1 MKFKKGLLQT
11 IIMGTALAGIIS
23 ISTSSQASV
32 NNTGKLL
39 KMNNPTYRT
48 SGYAYQAGL
57 KSTSGTKE
65 QDMWKIYEYNTNGQT
80 IKNQNNGIYCLKMGV
95 GFGSVGGSATQER
108 LYNVYADMKNPIESD
123 KSIINSYKATLPSTE
138 NYNAIVWILDH
149 SYVPAQTTSPTAEQI
164 ADAAAFKQELLTNAG
179 IPNSKM
185 NDDLIDIVQQI
196 AIWYF
201 TNNDQYKTEEIT
213 TIQAKLASQLNYDSV
228 DDVFD
233 NWDLSDDIYALYTYF
248 INGGNANKNTDPSTT
263 SINPVKFTSNTSRVT
278 LNGDYY
284 IAGPYK
290 IEQVSDKVYTLDGA
304 LVGANSQAISY
315 TLLDSNKQE
324 TTKTLKELM
333 GENFYLK
340 IPSTQN
346 IENAKFKVATKMKQN
361 TVTYW
366 TVSNPNNDQPVAEVT
381 PEAKTFEEEVTLNL
395 SNFDLALRKFI
406 TKINDVAVDPSREP
420 VVTAQTIEALKN
432 KTITTV
438 TKTHTKT
445 PIQVEIGDT
454 VLYTIRIYNEGD
466 IDGYAKE
473 ITDYLPEGL
482 TLKQNSTINTENGWT
497 NPSGDGKTIV
507 TNKLANRLLAKFNGS
522 QVDYADVQVECTVN
536 AQVSEIEQRLKNV
549 AEITNHTDENGN
561 SITDRDSVPKDLTDD
576 QKNNYNPG
584 TSEQGWGYEDDDD
597 YEELILPGKSFDLA
611 LRKFITKINDVAV
624 DPSREP
630 VVTAQT
636 IEALKNKTITTVTK
650 THTKTPIQVEIGDT
664 VLYTIRIYNEGDIDG
679 YAKEITDYLPEGL
692 TLKQN
697 STINTENGW
706 TNPSGDGKTIVTN
719 KLANRLL
726 AKFNGSQVDYADV
739 QVECTVNAQVSEIEQ
754 RLKNVAEI
762 TNHTDENG
770 NSITDRDSVP
780 KDLTDDQKNNYNP
793 GTSEQGWGYEDDDDY
808 EELILPGKSFDL
820 ALRKFITNINGKEL
834 VKEDGAYLREPTID
848 LTPLINGT
856 GTTAEYKHPKN
867 PVGVAVGDIVIYT
880 LRIYNEG
887 EIDGYASK
895 VTDYLPPQLE
905 FVIDDEENFNAKYG
919 WVIDSSLRKASTS
932 YLAKPTIDPEDTL
945 IKAFD
950 GTTLDYKELKIKC
963 RVKSTKDLNK
973 VITNIAEIT
982 EFTDVNGNTITDRDS
997 QKENVVLPSDEN
1009 LSNYKGNESNKSILT
1024 DSNYHYKGQQDDDD
1038 FEKLILEEFDLAL
1051 RKFITKI
1058 NETPVTNRVPVFTNV
1073 KDENG
1078 NYIYEHTKEPIEVDS
1093 MDIVEYTLRIYNE
1106 GDIAGYAKEVKDN
1119 IPEGLEF
1126 LPENETNKEYRWI
1139 MLDED
1144 GNETTDVNK
1153 AKYITT
1159 DYLSKEQE
1167 ETQGSNL
1174 IQAFDST
1181 RTSPDFKEVKIA
1193 FKVSASNTY
1202 TGIITNTAE
1211 ISDDSDENGNDV
1223 EDRDS
1228 TPDNNNS
1235 KEDDID
1241 VEHVKLSYFDLAL
1254 RKFITA
1260 VDNKELID
1268 ENGKYIREPVVD
1280 VTPLVEGTGTTAIY
1294 NHPKDPVEVENGNIV
1309 TYTIRVYNE
1318 GTKDGYAKEIKDD
1331 LPEGLEFLPDN
1342 DTNKTYRW
1350 VILDKDGNET
1360 TNVEEAVSIK
1370 TDYLSKEQEDETGRN
1385 NLLVKFDSTTMEE
1398 PAYKDVKIAFKV
1410 TEPNTSDRILINKAQ
1425 VSNDS
1430 DKDGKDIIDIDSTP
1444 DKWIE
1449 DEDDQDIEKVK
1460 VKYFDLALRKWVTQA
1475 IVIDNG
1481 TETVTETGH
1490 KPEDDPEEVVKVEI
1504 KEGRLNKVVVK
1515 FRYSIRIYNEG
1526 EIAGYAKEVK
1536 DYIPEGLKFVQ
1547 ADNPEWTEL
1556 EDGTIVTDQLKDT
1569 LLQPGEYADVEVL
1582 LTWVNGK
1589 DNFGLKTNV
1598 AEISK
1603 DYNDSNTPDIDST
1616 PDNKKEGE
1624 DDIDDAPVILTIKT
1638 GVNDT
1643 IQYIPLTTI
1652 GLTMLASG
1660 VVLIKKYVL

>member
-11 IIMGTALAGIIS
+11 IIMGTALVGILS
-23 ISTSSQASV
+23 VSTSSQASV
-32 NNTGKLL
+32 NNAGKLL
-39 KMNNPTYRT
+39 KMNNPTYRA

-57 KSTSGTKE
+57 KSTSGIKE

-95 GFGSVGGSATQER
+95 GFGSTGGSATQER

-123 KSIINSYKATLPSTE
+123 KSIINNYKATLPSEE

-149 SYVPAQTTSPTAEQI
+149 SYVPAPTTSPTAEQI

-201 TNNDQYKTEEIT
+201 TNNDQYKADEIT
-213 TIQAKLASQLNYDSV
+213 TLQAKLASQLNYDSV
-228 DDVFD
+228 DDVFN

-248 INGGNANKNTDPSTT
+248 ITNGEANKNTIPSADVV
-263 SINPVKFTSNTSRVT
+263 NPVNFISNTSKVT
-278 LNGDYY
+278 LSENYY

-290 IEQVSDKVYTLDGA
+290 IEQISDKVYTLDGI
-304 LVGANSQAISY
+304 LVSANNETISY
-315 TLLDSNKQE
+315 TLLDNNKQD
-324 TTKTLKELM
+324 TTNTLKELI
-333 GENFYLK
+333 GKEFYLK

-346 IENAKFKVATKMKQN
+346 IENAKFKVITKMKQN
-361 TVTYW
+361 TITYW
-366 TVSNPNNDQPVAEVT
+366 TVSNPNNDQPIAEVL
-381 PEAKTFEEEVTLNL
+381 PEEKVFEQEVTLNL
-395 SNFDLALRKFI
+395 S
-406 TKINDVAVDPSREP
+406 
-420 VVTAQTIEALKN
+420 
-432 KTITTV
+432 
-438 TKTHTKT
+438 
-445 PIQVEIGDT
+445 
-454 VLYTIRIYNEGD
+454 
-466 IDGYAKE
+466 
-473 ITDYLPEGL
+473 
-482 TLKQNSTINTENGWT
+482 
-497 NPSGDGKTIV
+497 
-507 TNKLANRLLAKFNGS
+507 
-522 QVDYADVQVECTVN
+522 
-536 AQVSEIEQRLKNV
+536 
-549 AEITNHTDENGN
+549 
-561 SITDRDSVPKDLTDD
+561 
-576 QKNNYNPG
+576 
-584 TSEQGWGYEDDDD
+584 
-597 YEELILPGKSFDLA
+597 
-611 LRKFITKINDVAV
+611 
-624 DPSREP
+624 
-630 VVTAQT
+630 
-636 IEALKNKTITTVTK
+636 
-650 THTKTPIQVEIGDT
+650 
-664 VLYTIRIYNEGDIDG
+664 
-679 YAKEITDYLPEGL
+679 
-692 TLKQN
+692 
-697 STINTENGW
+697 
-706 TNPSGDGKTIVTN
+706 
-719 KLANRLL
+719 
-726 AKFNGSQVDYADV
+726 
-739 QVECTVNAQVSEIEQ
+739 
-754 RLKNVAEI
+754 
-762 TNHTDENG
+762 
-770 NSITDRDSVP
+770 
-780 KDLTDDQKNNYNP
+780 
-793 GTSEQGWGYEDDDDY
+793 
-808 EELILPGKSFDL
+808 SFDL

-834 VKEDGAYLREPTID
+834 VKQDGTYLREPTID

-856 GTTAEYKHPKN
+856 GTTAEYKHPKD

-887 EIDGYASK
+887 QIDGYASE

-905 FVIDDEENFNAKYG
+905 FVIDDDESFNAKYG

-950 GTTLDYKELKIKC
+950 GRTLDYKELKIKC

-982 EFTDVNGNTITDRDS
+982 EFTDANGNEIKDRDS
-997 QKENVVLPSDEN
+997 QKQNVILPSDEN
-1009 LSNYKGNESNKSILT
+1009 LPDYKGNESNKSILT

-1058 NETPVTNRVPVFTNV
+1058 NETPITNRVPVFTNV

-1078 NYIYEHTKEPIEVDS
+1078 NYIYEHTKEPIEVNS
-1093 MDIVEYTLRIYNE
+1093 TDIVEYALRIYNE
-1106 GDIAGYAKEVKDN
+1106 GDIAGYAKEIKDN

-1126 LPENETNKEYRWI
+1126 LPENSTNVEYRWI
-1139 MLDED
+1139 MLDEE
-1144 GNETTDVNK
+1144 GNRTTDVSE

-1167 ETQGSNL
+1167 KTQGSNL
-1174 IQAFDST
+1174 IQPFDST
-1181 RTSPDFKEVKIA
+1181 RTSPDFKEVKVA
-1193 FKVSASNTY
+1193 FKVIAPNSHI
-1202 TGIITNTAE
+1202 GIITNTAE
-1211 ISDDSDENGNDV
+1211 ISDDSDENGKDI

-1228 TPDNNNS
+1228 TPDNNNP

-1241 VEHVKLSYFDLAL
+1241 VEHIKLSYFDLAL

-1260 VDNKELID
+1260 VNDKELVD

-1280 VTPLVEGTGTTAIY
+1280 VTPLVEKTGTTAIY

-1318 GTKDGYAKEIKDD
+1318 GTKDGYAKEVKDD

-1350 VILDKDGNET
+1350 VMLDKDGKET
-1360 TNVEEAVSIK
+1360 TNVKEAVSIK
-1370 TDYLSKEQEDETGRN
+1370 TDYLSKEQENETGRN
-1385 NLLVKFDSTTMEE
+1385 NLLVKFDSKTMQE

-1425 VSNDS
+1425 ISNDS

-1444 DKWIE
+1444 DKWI
-1449 DEDDQDIEKVK
+1449 DGEDDQDIEKVK

-1481 TETVTETGH
+1481 KETVTETGH

-1515 FRYSIRIYNEG
+1515 FRYSIRVYNEG

-1556 EDGTIVTDQLKDT
+1556 EDGIVVTDQLKDT
-1569 LLQPGEYADVEVL
+1569 LLQPGEYADVEIL
-1582 LTWVNGK
+1582 LTWINGK

-1603 DYNDSNTPDIDST
+1603 DYNESNTPDIDST
-1616 PDNKKEGE
+1616 PDNNKPEE

-1638 GVNDT
+1638 GANDT
-1643 IQYIPLTTI
+1643 IQYITLTTI
-1652 GLTMLASG
+1652 GLTILASG

>member
-11 IIMGTALAGIIS
+11 IIMGTALVGILS
-23 ISTSSQASV
+23 ISTTSQAAI
-32 NNTGKLL
+32 NTSGKLL
-39 KMNNPTYRT
+39 KLNNPTYRA
-48 SGYAYQAGL
+48 SGYAYRGGL
-57 KSTSGTKE
+57 KSASGIKT
-65 QDMWKIYEYNTNGQT
+65 QDMWKIYEYNSNGGT
-80 IKNQNNGIYCLKMGV
+80 IKNLNNGIYCLKMGV
-95 GFGSVGGSATQER
+95 GFGSAGGSATQER
-108 LYNVYADMKNPIESD
+108 TYNVYADMKNPAEAD
-123 KSIINSYKATLPSTE
+123 KSIISSYKATLPSTE

-149 SYVPAQTTSPTAEQI
+149 SYVPASSTSPTAEQI
-164 ADAAAFKQELLTNAG
+164 ANAAAFKQELLTNAG

-185 NDDLIDIVQQI
+185 NDDLIDIVQQV

-201 TNNDQYKTEEIT
+201 TNNDQYKADEIT
-213 TIQAKLASQLNYDSV
+213 TVQAKLASQLDYDSV
-228 DDVFD
+228 DDVFN
-233 NWDLSDDIYALYTYF
+233 NWDLSDDIDTLYNYF
-248 INGGNANKNTDPSTT
+248 ITNAEANKNVDPSTT
-263 SINPVKFTSNTSRVT
+263 ATNPVKFTSNTSRVT

-290 IEQVSDKVYTLDGA
+290 IEQLSDKVYTLDGM
-304 LVGANSQAISY
+304 LVSANNQAISY
-315 TLLDSNKQE
+315 TLLDSNKQD

-346 IENAKFKVATKMKQN
+346 IENSKFKVVTRMKQN

-366 TVSNPNNDQPVAEVT
+366 TVSNPNNDQPVAEVI
-381 PEAKTFEEEVTLNL
+381 PEEKVFEEEVTLNL

-406 TKINDVAVDPSREP
+406 IKINDVNVDPSREP
-420 VVTAQTIEALKN
+420 VVTEQTIEALKN

-445 PIQVEIGDT
+445 PIQVKIGDT

-507 TNKLANRLLAKFNGS
+507 TNKLENRLLAKFNGS
-522 QVDYADVQVECTVN
+522 QVDYADVQVECIVN
-536 AQVSEIEQRLKNV
+536 AQASEFEQSLKNV
-549 AEITNHTDENGN
+549 AEITSHTDESGN
-561 SITDRDSVPKDLTDD
+561 TITDRDSVPKDLTDD

-584 TSEQGWGYEDDDD
+584 TSEEGWGYEDDDD
-597 YEELILPGKSFDLA
+597 YEELILPGK
-611 LRKFITKINDVAV
+611 
-624 DPSREP
+624 P
-630 VVTAQT
+630 
-636 IEALKNKTITTVTK
+636 
-650 THTKTPIQVEIGDT
+650 
-664 VLYTIRIYNEGDIDG
+664 
-679 YAKEITDYLPEGL
+679 
-692 TLKQN
+692 
-697 STINTENGW
+697 
-706 TNPSGDGKTIVTN
+706 
-719 KLANRLL
+719 
-726 AKFNGSQVDYADV
+726 
-739 QVECTVNAQVSEIEQ
+739 
-754 RLKNVAEI
+754 
-762 TNHTDENG
+762 
-770 NSITDRDSVP
+770 
-780 KDLTDDQKNNYNP
+780 
-793 GTSEQGWGYEDDDDY
+793 
-808 EELILPGKSFDL
+808 FDL
-820 ALRKFITNINGKEL
+820 ALRKFITNVNGKEL
-834 VKEDGAYLREPTID
+834 VKQDGTYLREPTID

-919 WVIDSSLRKASTS
+919 WVVDTSLRKASTS

-963 RVKSTKDLNK
+963 RVKSTKDLEK

-982 EFTDVNGNTITDRDS
+982 EFTDANGNTIRDRDS

-1009 LSNYKGNESNKSILT
+1009 LPDYKGNASNKSILT

-1058 NETPVTNRVPVFTNV
+1058 NETPVTNRVPVFTNA

-1078 NYIYEHTKEPIEVDS
+1078 NYIYEHTKEPIEVNS
-1093 MDIVEYTLRIYNE
+1093 TDIVEYTLRIYNE
-1106 GDIAGYAKEVKDN
+1106 GDIAGYAKEIKDD

-1126 LPENETNKEYRWI
+1126 LPENDTNIEYRWI
-1139 MLDED
+1139 MLDEN
-1144 GNETTDVNK
+1144 GEKTTDVSK
-1153 AKYITT
+1153 AKCIVT

-1167 ETQGSNL
+1167 KTSGANL
-1174 IQAFDST
+1174 IQPFDNT

-1193 FKVSASNTY
+1193 FKVVAPNTHI
-1202 TGIITNTAE
+1202 GIITNTAE
-1211 ISDDSDENGNDV
+1211 ISDDSDENGKNID
-1223 EDRDS
+1223 DRDS
-1228 TPDNNNS
+1228 TPDNNNP

-1241 VEHVKLSYFDLAL
+1241 VEHIKLSYFDLAL

-1260 VDNKELID
+1260 VNDKEITNRVPKFKID
-1268 ENGKYIREPVVD
+1268 ENGNYVYEHTKE
-1280 VTPLVEGTGTTAIY
+1280 
-1294 NHPKDPVEVENGNIV
+1294 PVEVVNGDIV
-1309 TYTIRVYNE
+1309 TYTIRVFNE
-1318 GTKDGYAKEIKDD
+1318 GTKDGYAKEVKDD

-1342 DTNKTYRW
+1342 ETNKTYRW
-1350 VILDKDGNET
+1350 VMLDKDGKET
-1360 TNVEEAVSIK
+1360 TNVKEAVSIK

-1385 NLLVKFDSTTMEE
+1385 NLLVKFDNKTMQE
-1398 PAYKDVKIAFKV
+1398 PNYKDIKIAFKI

-1425 VSNDS
+1425 ISNDS
-1430 DKDGKDIIDIDSTP
+1430 DKDGKDVIDIDSTP
-1444 DKWIE
+1444 DKWI
-1449 DEDDQDIEKVK
+1449 DGEDDQDIEKVK
-1460 VKYFDLALRKWVTQA
+1460 VKYFDLALRKWVTEA

-1481 TETVTETGH
+1481 KETVIQTGH

-1504 KEGRLNKVVVK
+1504 RESRLNKVVVK
-1515 FRYSIRIYNEG
+1515 FRYSIRVYNEG

-1547 ADNPEWTEL
+1547 ADNPEWKQLENGDVVTE
-1556 EDGTIVTDQLKDT
+1556 QLKDT
-1569 LLQPGEYADVEVL
+1569 LLQPGEYADVEIL
-1582 LTWVNGK
+1582 LTWINGK
-1589 DNFGLKTNV
+1589 NNFGLKVNV

-1616 PDNKKEGE
+1616 PDNKKDDE

-1638 GVNDT
+1638 GAGLNTEYIAVITVTLT
-1643 IQYIPLTTI
+1643 I
-1652 GLTMLASG
+1652 LASG
-1660 VVLIKKYVL
+1660 VILIKKYVL